1 MPQHRPMTVRFFA
14 LLPAAAVL
22 ASACSGFGKAPDP
35 GPPLTVD
42 EAVATEASPVP
53 TAVRDER
60 QIADLQRQIADLELR
75 LLEKGAQVEE
85 LQTRLDDARREVVRA
100 MAKLQSQATRAEAAS
115 GIAEAELALQSLS
128 TTAAAEAVAEL
139 RQLMAQSSAEFK
151 RENYGGALYLANQ
164 AKSAAT
170 TARGQ
175 LARAEQGSPRS
186 GERPLALPLHLETT
200 SGANV
205 REGPG
210 VRFAVLFTLPA
221 RTPVVAYSSTEQ
233 WLRIADDSGR
243 RGWISQ
249 SLIRGQP

>member
-1 MPQHRPMTVRFFA
+1 MPQHRPMTARFVA

-22 ASACSGFGKAPDP
+22 ASACSGFGKPPDP
-35 GPPLTVD
+35 APPGIVD
-42 EAVATEASPVP
+42 VAVAIEAAPAP
-53 TAVRDER
+53 TAARDER
-60 QIADLQRQIADLELR
+60 QIADLQRQIADLGLR

-128 TTAAAEAVAEL
+128 TTAAAEAVTEVQ
-139 RQLMAQSSAEFK
+139 RLMAQSSAEFD

-170 TARGQ
+170 TAHGQ
-175 LARAEQGSPRS
+175 LARAEQGSPRA
-186 GERPLALPLHLETT
+186 GERALALPLHVETT
-200 SGANV
+200 ASANV

-210 VRFAVLFTLPA
+210 VRFAVLFKLPA